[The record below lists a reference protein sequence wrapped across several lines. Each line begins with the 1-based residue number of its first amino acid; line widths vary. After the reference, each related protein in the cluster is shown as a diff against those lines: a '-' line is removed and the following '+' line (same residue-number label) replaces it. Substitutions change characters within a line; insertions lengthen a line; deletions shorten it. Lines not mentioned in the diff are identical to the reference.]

1 MGTNKLISDRIGNE
15 EKALEV
21 DRGHSDEDDK
31 QCHKTSPEVEPT
43 VKKEKGKTKDNLLG
57 A

>member
-43 VKKEKGKTKDNLLG
+43 VKKEKGKTKDN
-57 A
+57 